1 MQYLKKKFKKKIILI
16 YGYGK
21 SGSASYNYLK
31 KNNKIYI
38 FDDFKIIKNLPFIKF
53 KKINTVNYD
62 YILLSPGININSCK
76 LKNFLKK
83 NRKKII
89 TDLDIFYNFYPKNLK
104 ITITG
109 TNGKSTTSLLLYK
122 ILLSHKKKVKLI
134 GNIGK
139 PMLSIN
145 KVSENTIF
153 VIEASSYQIE
163 YSQYFKTDYA
173 IILNIAPDHL
183 DRHGNIQSYAKAK
196 FKLINNQ
203 DKNTFSYIDND
214 NKYLKKEVLKK
225 KYKSKFKIEKYLDF
239 KKIKNKIHNPY
250 FHNLNNIQNL
260 SFIFEIGKQLKLSN
274 KIILKSVNSF
284 KGLDYRQQIIKKNKN
299 FTIINDSK
307 STSFSSSINLL
318 KSYKNIIWI
327 LGGLSK
333 KNDKFKLPSKYFGNI
348 KCYIYGKDKNF
359 FANIL
364 KGKINFQKFNTLNQ
378 VISKINLDI
387 KIQEKVNIIFSPSA
401 ASFDQFLNFEERG
414 KYFNYLVQKKLFK

>member
-1 MQYLKKKFKKKIILI
+1 MQHIKKKFKKKIILI

-38 FDDFKIIKNLPFIKF
+38 FDDFKILKNLPFIKF
-53 KKINTVNYD
+53 KKINKISYD
-62 YILLSPGININSCK
+62 YILLSPGINISSCK
-76 LKNFLKK
+76 LKKFLKK

-122 ILLSHKKKVKLI
+122 ILLAHKKKVKLI

-183 DRHGNIQSYAKAK
+183 ERHGNMQNYAKAK

-203 DKNTFSYIDND
+203 EKNTFSYVDNN
-214 NKYLKKEVLKK
+214 NKYLKKELSKK
-225 KYKSKFKIEKYLDF
+225 KYKSKLKIVKYLDF
-239 KKIKNKIHNPY
+239 KKIKNKIYNPY

-260 SFIFEIGKQLKLSN
+260 SFIFEIAKQLKLSN
-274 KIILKSVNSF
+274 KKILKSANLF
-284 KGLDYRQQIIKKNKN
+284 KGLNYRQQIIKKNKN
-299 FTIINDSK
+299 LTIINDSK
-307 STSFSSSINLL
+307 STSFSSSLNLL

-333 KNDKFKLPSKYFGNI
+333 KNDKFRLPSKYFGNI

-401 ASFDQFLNFEERG
+401 ASFDQFENFEERG